1 MAWTA
6 VDIRNQRFRSRWR
19 GFDPEEVI
27 LFLNVVADEVE
38 RLTQTIRQL
47 EHDNRV
53 LQDQLEEYRERERHI
68 RNTLVAA
75 QQSADRIRQQAQQE
89 AELIVREAEFRRDQI
104 LTAAQAQIQKVYQ
117 EMEQLWL
124 EYQRFQDQ
132 VLAEAN
138 VLIRWIQQRRQE
150 RPPARV
156 EFVPSTK
163 GPARPGES
171 GKS

>member
-6 VDIRNQRFRSRWR
+6 VDIRNQRFRLRWR
-19 GFDPEEVI
+19 GFDPEEVV

-53 LQDQLEEYRERERHI
+53 LQEQLEEYRERERHI

-89 AELIVREAEFRRDQI
+89 AELIVREAEFWR
-104 LTAAQAQIQKVYQ
+104 
-117 EMEQLWL
+117 
-124 EYQRFQDQ
+124 DQ
-132 VLAEAN
+132 VLITAQTPPTHLASCVLHLVSCIEQRTFGWVGSLPWGTFDEAGRDD
-138 VLIRWIQQRRQE
+138 LCLRLGH
-150 RPPARV
+150 RV
-156 EFVPSTK
+156 EPVCPM
-163 GPARPGES
+163 G
-171 GKS
+171 

>member
-6 VDIRNQRFRSRWR
+6 VDIRNQRFRLRWR
-19 GFDPEEVI
+19 GFDPEEVV

-53 LQDQLEEYRERERHI
+53 LQEQLEEYRERERHI

-89 AELIVREAEFRRDQI
+89 AELIIKEAEFRRDQI
-104 LTAAQAQIQKVYQ
+104 LTAAQAQIQKIYQ
-117 EMEQLWL
+117 DMEQLWL

-132 VLAEAN
+132 VLAEAH

-156 EFVPSTK
+156 DLVPATK
-163 GPARPGES
+163 SPPRPGES
-171 GKS
+171 GQS